1 MAGGARSGRGCLVAT
16 PKLAMPNHAQKT
28 TEVVAETTAET
39 VRALTTVIMMSVTE
53 AMTDVGTETAAE
65 TAAAEMTGA
74 NLDCPN
80 YSTSHRKL
88 RHPRLG
94 TGAEPCPSEI
104 SVISRRVATRTHGR
118 GPGGRFGQD
127 PPFTRPS
134 AQKSTKRVS
143 FTHKPPR
150 VCWRKQ

>member
-104 SVISRRVATRTHGR
+104 SVISRRVAT
-118 GPGGRFGQD
+118 
-127 PPFTRPS
+127 
-134 AQKSTKRVS
+134 
-143 FTHKPPR
+143 
-150 VCWRKQ
+150 